1 MQILLPAL
9 PVIQDTF
16 IVSNE
21 IAQLTLS
28 LSMLAIALGTLY
40 YGPLSDKYGRKPVML
55 IGLCIT
61 FAGSLACLF
70 ADSIEFLILGRF
82 VQAFGGAVG
91 LVLARAMVRDVY
103 EANDAARVIATLVMV
118 MVVIPMLS
126 PALGGELM
134 ARFGWQFVF
143 SIVAGFSVVL
153 FVCHA
158 LSAARNFKR
167 VGSF

>member
-61 FAGSLACLF
+61 FAGSLA
-70 ADSIEFLILGRF
+70 
-82 VQAFGGAVG
+82 
-91 LVLARAMVRDVY
+91 
-103 EANDAARVIATLVMV
+103 
-118 MVVIPMLS
+118 
-126 PALGGELM
+126 
-134 ARFGWQFVF
+134 
-143 SIVAGFSVVL
+143 
-153 FVCHA
+153 
-158 LSAARNFKR
+158 
-167 VGSF
+167 

>member
-16 IVSNE
+16 TVSTE

-70 ADSIEFLILGRF
+70 ATVS
-82 VQAFGGAVG
+82 
-91 LVLARAMVRDVY
+91 
-103 EANDAARVIATLVMV
+103 
-118 MVVIPMLS
+118 
-126 PALGGELM
+126 
-134 ARFGWQFVF
+134 
-143 SIVAGFSVVL
+143 
-153 FVCHA
+153 
-158 LSAARNFKR
+158 NF
-167 VGSF
+167 